1 MSKIIIRKAKH
12 SDACN
17 LTVLKQQVWIAT
29 YATEGIRNEFSEY
42 VLNAFTVKHSEQ
54 AIEDKHRAILIAEQ
68 DNHLIACVE
77 IDDHASCPNKSINAP
92 EITVLYVLERFCG
105 QAIGKQL
112 LDAALQQLKAKNQ
125 DTCWLTVFHGNERAI
140 RFYEKN
146 DFKSMGTTFFEMDG
160 NQYENLIM
168 VRRIQV

>member
-1 MSKIIIRKAKH
+1 MSKINIRKVRL

-29 YATEGIRNEFSEY
+29 YATEGIRLEFSQY
-42 VLNAFTVKHSEQ
+42 VLDAFTVKHSEQ
-54 AIEDKHRAILIAEQ
+54 AIEDKARSILIAEQ
-68 DNHLIACVE
+68 DNHLIGCVE
-77 IDDHASCPNKSINAP
+77 IDHQATCPNKSINGP

-105 QAIGKQL
+105 QAIGQQL
-112 LDAALQQLKAKNQ
+112 LDAALQHVKAMKE

-146 DFKSMGTTFFEMDG
+146 AFKRRGATIFEMDG
-160 NQYENLIM
+160 NHYENFIM
-168 VRRIQV
+168 VCRV